1 MLESIKFLS
10 PLTMPLRFDWYTAE
24 IGRSAI
30 EELAPYIV
38 RSMLNQKLAD
48 NDEYH
53 EWAVATSIHQVSPT
67 ATFVIVELDR
77 CRRSDPSSHWRCY
90 EKIYYGF
97 LVEVV
102 KSSLRT
108 SFVFSI
114 SSLDA
119 MRELPID
126 EDIVDLV
133 FSYRLVDRS
142 RYDRHVSEITFG
154 WIEWTPPWEAEEGD
168 RFFPIGSQTVTIGK
182 RGSGYV
188 IHSALG

>member
-30 EELAPYIV
+30 EVLAPYLI
-38 RSMLNQKLAD
+38 RSMRNQKLAD
-48 NDEYH
+48 DHEHH
-53 EWAVATSIHQVSPT
+53 EWATATSIQAISSK

-77 CRRSDPSSHWRCY
+77 CRRSSPSSHWLCY
-90 EKIYYGF
+90 ERIYYGF

-102 KSSLRT
+102 KNSLRT

-114 SSLDA
+114 SSSDA

-126 EDIVDLV
+126 SDIVDLV
-133 FSYRLVDRS
+133 FTYRLIDRS
-142 RYDRHVSEITFG
+142 RYDRHVSELTFG